1 MHLIFWNVL
10 PLIKYISVFE
20 ICVISFIYILY
31 LFSNTYYFIMNSNI
45 SSNLSQYILTFI
57 YPYIIY
63 QSVIFHLISYH
74 LLAICHPFIS
84 HLPIIFMCL
93 WSGVTYPFNY
103 ISVNQAITIILS
115 FFLHFYTYLS
125 TCQPI
130 YHMTKQWLYINI
142 SKIQS
147 TVIPYFS
154 VLLSHNLHGT
164 MSIYLSRNTAHY
176 FLIYPFYNPLS
187 QISSWKYFFLA
198 NTVGLL

>member
-1 MHLIFWNVL
+1 
-10 PLIKYISVFE
+10 
-20 ICVISFIYILY
+20 
-31 LFSNTYYFIMNSNI
+31 
-45 SSNLSQYILTFI
+45 
-57 YPYIIY
+57 
-63 QSVIFHLISYH
+63 
-74 LLAICHPFIS
+74 
-84 HLPIIFMCL
+84 MCL

-103 ISVNQAITIILS
+103 ISVNQAITISLS

-125 TCQPI
+125 TYQPI
-130 YHMTKQWLYINI
+130 YHMTKQWLYIKI

-198 NTVGLL
+198 NTVGLLWKKVARNQDSYRNIMLGMKMAHQEKDKSSRNLPFQV